1 MQAWLR
7 YAFIA
12 AVTFAGISLFGL
24 AATSAD
30 SRLFEQCFPALL
42 IINRALA
49 VLLFAVVVGMLV
61 QTWQRFRRRAFGAHM
76 TSRLAGAMTALAVL
90 PCLAIYL
97 VSNIFISRSIDSW
110 FDVRVEKALESGVSI
125 TRSILTEQQHQ
136 TEQTAQHLAEMLS
149 NTPTSLIMS
158 DLMRLLENRPG
169 LEALVFSSNGTA
181 IAAAG
186 SRINV
191 LMPELPTAIQ
201 MQTVRSSGMY
211 SVIDGDALEDADVL
225 KDGRL
230 AIRVILPIAK
240 RSANLSGALQPG
252 ANTLL
257 HRGGLPQL
265 YLQVT
270 QSVASDTS
278 KNAAD
283 LLAGWRDYQT
293 LVLSRTSLQTIYS
306 STLTLV
312 LLLAVF
318 GAIALALDFAR
329 RTTEPVLQLE
339 HGTRRVAEG
348 DFRPIREF
356 PGNSEINALTQSFN
370 AMIRDVA
377 QSRRLIED
385 QRLKA
390 EQDQAYLERILSNI
404 SSGVLVLDES
414 ACVTSAN
421 PAARAILGES
431 ICKKGANLKNTDP
444 QFLSAI
450 RSAQENLQI
459 GAEGTVAV
467 EYSLERDS
475 RVVPLFLKIAPMAFT
490 PRHSGLVVVFDDI
503 SQLMEAQRAN
513 AWGEVARRLAHEIKN
528 PLTPIR
534 LTAERLEMRLEDKLS
549 EPDDL
554 ALLHRA
560 IETITTQVD
569 ALKQMVNDFREY
581 AKIPTARME
590 AVDLNAFLEEA
601 SELYDQ
607 AGTPIE
613 LKLTSGIPHIQADKA
628 QLRQVLHNLVSNSID
643 AAEGDTPSISIFTE
657 PLSNDGRIIAIRLRI
672 EDNGVGFSESVLA
685 KAFEPYITTKATGTG
700 LGLPMVKKIL
710 DEHQARIQISNRMAP
725 TGNIVLGARVD
736 IIFKHL
742 AADRP
747 SCGEPIERS

>member
-1 MQAWLR
+1 M
-7 YAFIA
+7 
-12 AVTFAGISLFGL
+12 
-24 AATSAD
+24 
-30 SRLFEQCFPALL
+30 
-42 IINRALA
+42 
-49 VLLFAVVVGMLV
+49 
-61 QTWQRFRRRAFGAHM
+61 
-76 TSRLAGAMTALAVL
+76 
-90 PCLAIYL
+90 
-97 VSNIFISRSIDSW
+97 
-110 FDVRVEKALESGVSI
+110 
-125 TRSILTEQQHQ
+125 
-136 TEQTAQHLAEMLS
+136 
-149 NTPTSLIMS
+149 
-158 DLMRLLENRPG
+158 
-169 LEALVFSSNGTA
+169 
-181 IAAAG
+181 
-186 SRINV
+186 
-191 LMPELPTAIQ
+191 
-201 MQTVRSSGMY
+201 
-211 SVIDGDALEDADVL
+211 
-225 KDGRL
+225 
-230 AIRVILPIAK
+230 
-240 RSANLSGALQPG
+240 
-252 ANTLL
+252 
-257 HRGGLPQL
+257 
-265 YLQVT
+265 
-270 QSVASDTS
+270 ASDTS

-431 ICKKGANLKNTDP
+431 ICKKG
-444 QFLSAI
+444 
-450 RSAQENLQI
+450 SAQENLQI

-672 EDNGVGFSESVLA
+672 EDNGVGFSESILA
-685 KAFEPYITTKATGTG
+685 KAFEPYITT
-700 LGLPMVKKIL
+700 
-710 DEHQARIQISNRMAP
+710 
-725 TGNIVLGARVD
+725 
-736 IIFKHL
+736 
-742 AADRP
+742 
-747 SCGEPIERS
+747 